1 MFAEISEALLKG
13 LDGNMTCTFPD
24 FIKDIRGKDANYEF
38 ASSSTLPPLRL
49 EYTYNIVT
57 ETRGLVFVNTHLI
70 GFEVRKYNLTGFK
83 DIWSGT
89 EDGRYDGQ
97 RYTAEQMGERIKNQ
111 LIDSGTVTKD
121 VKVCVNYSKAQIIAE
136 FQATKTLAK
145 DLKETKG
152 IDLGVFVI
160 NVGFEINESKL
171 KSLGAP
177 LSVEG
182 IAHHYMVTV
191 EGEPVCLNHLCIDLT
206 NDSTTTATLIN
217 QFDYDMREMAK
228 NITIDHLKKDADG
241 AVDWLPFE
249 L

>member
-13 LDGNMTCTFPD
+13 LDGDMTCTFPD

-49 EYTYNIVT
+49 EYTYNVAT
-57 ETRGLVFVNTHLI
+57 ETRGLVFVNTHLN
-70 GFEVRKYNLTGFK
+70 GLKVRADFLTGFE

-89 EDGRYDGQ
+89 EDGEPFGQ

-152 IDLGVFVI
+152 IDLGVFVV
-160 NVGFEINESKL
+160 NVGFQICNEDYL

-177 LSVEG
+177 LSVKG
-182 IAHHYMVTV
+182 IAHDYMFTV

-217 QFDYDMREMAK
+217 QYDY
-228 NITIDHLKKDADG
+228 
-241 AVDWLPFE
+241 
-249 L
+249 